1 MKQYLDDLKT
11 SSNETVDQ
19 SDEGMQNENE
29 SSRSLQTREER
40 GFERWL
46 FSDWLNDN
54 KSEGKPGRKKEPA
67 LPILKS
73 AKWNSG
79 DNPVVVTSALLLVGI
94 LVASVS
100 EYASQF

>member
-1 MKQYLDDLKT
+1 MKS
-11 SSNETVDQ
+11 SSNSTIDE
-19 SDEGMQNENE
+19 SDEGEQNDYDP
-29 SSRSLQTREER
+29 SLQVNER

-46 FSDWLNDN
+46 FSDWLTDN

-79 DNPVVVTSALLLVGI
+79 DNPIVVTSALLLVGI
-94 LVASVS
+94 LVASVT
-100 EYASQF
+100 EYARF